1 MSLDP
6 WGHIVWREFQDKYKE
21 GCDTPSLMT
30 FLSAFVLGS
39 SRAMSERC
47 SLDIRPTIAITKAHI
62 QMPEL
67 EKSIAKG
74 IIHIDNKLVHP
85 GVLRPPTF
93 PPTPIPQLRTPRTV
107 HSSHHIICAHCTR
120 VISSQANVTVTKIAV
135 EHAWWLPGV
144 AKRFGIDEFLLR
156 RCAPPRATVSVLSAH
171 FGNAAR
177 SSSRALEVS

>member
-1 MSLDP
+1 
-6 WGHIVWREFQDKYKE
+6 
-21 GCDTPSLMT
+21 MT

-39 SRAMSERC
+39 SRAMRERC

-93 PPTPIPQLRTPRTV
+93 PPTPIPQPRTPQTV